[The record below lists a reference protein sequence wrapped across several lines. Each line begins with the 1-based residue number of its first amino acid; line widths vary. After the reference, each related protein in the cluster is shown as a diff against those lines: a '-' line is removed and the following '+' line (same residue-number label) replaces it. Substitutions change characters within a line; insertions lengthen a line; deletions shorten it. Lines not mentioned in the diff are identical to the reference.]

1 MSAWNAFGVLLGC
14 AVGYVAGIA
23 LVKLIERR
31 WRRWGVCKMVKRESG
46 GLLDVALAVLLAV
59 AYVVVVLAVA
69 YLVVALVVAIACW
82 GLGLT
87 FTWALPVGVCACV
100 AIAALTI
107 RLGVGKRG

>member
-1 MSAWNAFGVLLGC
+1 
-14 AVGYVAGIA
+14 
-23 LVKLIERR
+23 
-31 WRRWGVCKMVKRESG
+31 MVKRESG
-46 GLLDVALAVLLAV
+46 GLLDVVLAVLLAV

-82 GLGLT
+82 GLGVT
-87 FTWALPVGVCACV
+87 FTWALPVGVCACA